1 MNKMSDNDLKTYYRE
16 AETWSAD
23 RNRALAGSKRIAWII
38 AGTATAVAVLEAI
51 ALASLLPLKTVVP
64 YTLLVD
70 RQTGNVQA
78 LKPLEQQ
85 TITPDDALV
94 RSFLAQYV
102 IARES
107 FEINSLKDDYRK
119 VALWSADEARDR
131 YLASMQ
137 ANNPLSPLATL
148 PRQALVETEV
158 RSISSLSADTA
169 LVRFVTKRS
178 DPGGRK
184 QDVQNWAVVMKY
196 RFSAASM
203 SAADRLLNPLG
214 FQVLRY
220 RRDAEIVPQPVVADS
235 AGGTVP
241 NAVASQAAN
250 AAPGQAMGALP
261 QAAPGSLPVPGVG
274 PQRAMVP
281 PGATVRPARPGKPQ

>member
-1 MNKMSDNDLKTYYRE
+1 MNKMSDDDLNRYYSQ
-16 AETWSAD
+16 AESWSVD
-23 RNRALAGSKRIAWII
+23 RSKALAASRRVAWII
-38 AGTATAVAVLEAI
+38 AGAATGVAVLEAI

-85 TITPDDALV
+85 SITPDDALV

-102 IARES
+102 TARES

-131 YLASMQ
+131 YLASM
-137 ANNPLSPLATL
+137 AASNPESPLATL

-158 RSISSLSADTA
+158 RSISSLGPDTA

-178 DPGGRK
+178 DPGGQK

-196 RFSAASM
+196 RFSTASM

-220 RRDAEIVPQPVVADS
+220 RRDAEIVPQ
-235 AGGTVP
+235 
-241 NAVASQAAN
+241 AVATQDA
-250 AAPGQAMGALP
+250 AAPASSMSPQGPSALP
-261 QAAPGSLPVPGVG
+261 PNSIQGTMQPQAPGAI
-274 PQRAMVP
+274 RAPAQPTMNRLVRS
-281 PGATVRPARPGKPQ
+281 GAQQ

>member
-1 MNKMSDNDLKTYYRE
+1 MNKMSDDDLNRYYSQ
-16 AETWSAD
+16 AESWSAD
-23 RNRALAGSKRIAWII
+23 RNKALSGSRRVAWII
-38 AGTATAVAVLEAI
+38 AGAATGVAVLEAI

-94 RSFLAQYV
+94 RSFLAQYMT
-102 IARES
+102 ARES

-131 YLASMQ
+131 YLASMA

-158 RSISSLSADTA
+158 RSISSLSTDTA

-178 DPGGRK
+178 DPGGQK

-196 RFSAASM
+196 RFSTASM

-220 RRDAEIVPQPVVADS
+220 RRDAEMVPQPVA
-235 AGGTVP
+235 AGDTATSP
-241 NAVASQAAN
+241 AN
-250 AAPGQAMGALP
+250 AASPQASAAAPSGAAQGLMQPPVQGALRS
-261 QAAPGSLPVPGVG
+261 QAPAMVNRPVLPGV
-274 PQRAMVP
+274 PQ
-281 PGATVRPARPGKPQ
+281 

>member
-1 MNKMSDNDLKTYYRE
+1 MNKMSDKDLKTYYRE

-23 RNRALAGSKRIAWII
+23 RNRALAGSKRIAWIV

-51 ALASLLPLKTVVP
+51 ALAALMPLKTVVP

-178 DPGGRK
+178 DPGGQK

-220 RRDAEIVPQPVVADS
+220 RRDAEIVPQPVAADS
-235 AGGTVP
+235 AGGTAS
-241 NAVASQAAN
+241 NAIANPAAN
-250 AAPGQAMGALP
+250 AAPGQAMGAF
-261 QAAPGSLPVPGVG
+261 PGSS
-274 PQRAMVP
+274 PQRAPVP
-281 PGATVRPARPGKPQ
+281 PGATVRPARPGAPQ

>member
-1 MNKMSDNDLKTYYRE
+1 MNKMRNDELNRYYSQ
-16 AETWSAD
+16 AESWTDD
-23 RNRALAGSKRIAWII
+23 RNKAMTRSRRVAWII
-38 AGTATAVAVLEAI
+38 AGAATGVAVLEAI
-51 ALASLLPLKTVVP
+51 ALAALLPLKTVVP

-85 TITPDDALV
+85 AITPDDALV

-102 IARES
+102 TARES
-107 FEINSLKDDYRK
+107 FDINSLKVDYRK

-131 YLASMQ
+131 YFALMAVS
-137 ANNPLSPLATL
+137 NPQSPLATL
-148 PRQALVETEV
+148 PRQTLVETEV
-158 RSISSLSADTA
+158 RSISSLGSDTA

-178 DPGGRK
+178 DPGGQK

-196 RFSAASM
+196 RFSTSSM

-220 RRDAEIVPQPVVADS
+220 RRDAEIVPPPVVSEPAS
-235 AGGTVP
+235 A
-241 NAVASQAAN
+241 
-250 AAPGQAMGALP
+250 
-261 QAAPGSLPVPGVG
+261 
-274 PQRAMVP
+274 R
-281 PGATVRPARPGKPQ
+281 ATVLSPTSSPSVGMGLSAQQLQPGRGRPQ